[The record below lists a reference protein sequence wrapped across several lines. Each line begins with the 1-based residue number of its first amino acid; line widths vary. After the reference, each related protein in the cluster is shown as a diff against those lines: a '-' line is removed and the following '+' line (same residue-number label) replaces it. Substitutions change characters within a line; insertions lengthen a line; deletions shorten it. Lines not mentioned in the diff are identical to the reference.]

1 LIFITSNIGGVLGG
15 LSKQEAIDFANAEVQ
30 AARARITE
38 RVAQGNTS
46 RAATENLTEE
56 QAAGAKDFLDY
67 LTGRMNNTGQNI
79 SSLQRVG
86 LAATGGEAEAIKLQR
101 RQLSVADNIVKQIIV
116 QTKIIEEKI

>member
-1 LIFITSNIGGVLGG
+1 
-15 LSKQEAIDFANAEVQ
+15 
-30 AARARITE
+30 
-38 RVAQGNTS
+38 
-46 RAATENLTEE
+46 
-56 QAAGAKDFLDY
+56 
-67 LTGRMNNTGQNI
+67 MNNTGQNI